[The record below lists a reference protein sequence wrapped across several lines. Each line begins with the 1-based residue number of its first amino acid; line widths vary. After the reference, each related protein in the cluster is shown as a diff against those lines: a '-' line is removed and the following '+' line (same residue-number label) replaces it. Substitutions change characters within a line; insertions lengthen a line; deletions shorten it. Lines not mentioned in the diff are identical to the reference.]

1 MATRYFLGGTMKQI
15 CFCAASPFVSQDWNK
30 NDEKLLQ
37 AVEFNDADRVS
48 SLLLRKNLVPTKL
61 DMEGKSASHCIA
73 PLGKTRPPSVCQQAV
88 AAIHGSISC
97 LEILC
102 DFKASLNIKDQGR
115 TSMNIHV
122 DVLHGVVIKDGASP
136 LMLAAK
142 MNHSEPCRYLLHR
155 GAAVNA
161 RDQKGRGC
169 VIIAPDPLQMVPWA
183 MLIQK
188 LTQHYAPKPS
198 CIARR
203 HAFYWRDQAEGEP
216 ISRYMSALRNA
227 ALYCKFHDLDE
238 ALQDRLVSSM
248 RDIRLQRRL
257 LTRATLTLKEAL
269 DEAVTAEQSG
279 RSTEEIQMW
288 KTNSPRSARRAATVH
303 REETEDIEGE
313 EDEGDNEEDMHRM
326 RAAAPQGDREGEHK
340 TAHHLNKK
348 YTINIEEVPCRLEVD
363 TGLATTIISQATLE
377 EIMDKKQQQKLKPSR
392 VRLRDY
398 QRNNIHITGSGQFF
412 VNTALMVACENGSVE
427 TVEALIH
434 GGARAGL
441 IDATGH
447 DAAHYG
453 AATGNALIQHYLQE
467 AAQRHSWASE
477 EQSPDLSSQA
487 SSSRQSL
494 CKEKINSPRK
504 RKAPQPPTTARDS
517 EWFLAYTGE
526 AATAELLSKKTLN
539 ASTEELL
546 ATLQGQIEC
555 EFEKLKGQQ
564 LEAQELL
571 KSLES
576 NGTDGSPRKLV
587 SAEACE
593 QLKDD
598 YEKQIVALKEAL
610 EKISLPDDQIRENR
624 ATERKADS
632 EPEGKSKFNPVTR
645 EEMEE
650 LINEL
655 NETQEK
661 YQAALAEVKILE
673 DQIEL
678 GILSTEE
685 KEAEESSRIELETVK
700 AALHQTREELKER
713 DQKMKDLE
721 GLLRVQEERGAQN
734 CSIEAYEEVKATL
747 GASLDAMSQEKEV
760 LLKRCTSAETEL
772 RELRASLEEERHE
785 MLEGRS
791 SVSQALQEET
801 TKLREQLK
809 AMMKQHEEVKGHV
822 EELREG
828 REKLEEELQVTKERL
843 ASQFVPRVDHEDVAE
858 KLKATL
864 SEAEKRLLEMKEKY
878 TSTQTKLAELQKT
891 TEMYRR
897 ESVPLAEHARAKEAL
912 EGTLWELKAKVKLLE
927 QELKAKAQEA
937 SHLQAQLDEV
947 RQGAVSTEA
956 HEQLRA
962 TSQAEIEALKVKLSD
977 LGCKHERTCT
987 EVFQVQR
994 EALFMKSEKHAA
1006 EAQLAAAEKQLQ
1018 SLRAESERLQELH
1031 SHIEDSAKLITDLSK
1046 EVFKLK
1052 EALKDLSELSSGTS
1066 PKGIFLPKAESELD
1080 VAAFQRTIKDLEQQL
1095 IVSIIQRKER
1105 RIKKRLKEN
1114 LSDAIAISS
1123 LCTED
1128 TFSML
1133 SRWVAQVAIPDCE
1146 LEIFQCGDKGR
1157 SPTSQNFWLNAE
1169 EYFQMF
1175 MISSYFF
1182 PLSVP
1187 HRATWMKMS
1196 KESSSRF

>member
-48 SLLLRKNLVPTKL
+48 SLLLRKSLVPTKL
-61 DMEGKSASHCIA
+61 DMEGKSAFHLCAMKGNVDCMEVMLAHGADALTTDGSGHTALHLSAKHGHPQCVSKLLQSSCHVDVA
-73 PLGKTRPPSVCQQAV
+73 DSQGRTALHH

-102 DFKASLNIKDQGR
+102 DFKASLNIKDQ
-115 TSMNIHV
+115 
-122 DVLHGVVIKDGASP
+122 DGATP

-142 MNHSEPCRYLLHR
+142 MNHSELCRYLLHR
-155 GAAVNA
+155 GAAANA
-161 RDQKGRGC
+161 RDQKGR
-169 VIIAPDPLQMVPWA
+169 
-183 MLIQK
+183 
-188 LTQHYAPKPS
+188 
-198 CIARR
+198 
-203 HAFYWRDQAEGEP
+203 
-216 ISRYMSALRNA
+216 
-227 ALYCKFHDLDE
+227 
-238 ALQDRLVSSM
+238 
-248 RDIRLQRRL
+248 
-257 LTRATLTLKEAL
+257 
-269 DEAVTAEQSG
+269 
-279 RSTEEIQMW
+279 
-288 KTNSPRSARRAATVH
+288 
-303 REETEDIEGE
+303 
-313 EDEGDNEEDMHRM
+313 
-326 RAAAPQGDREGEHK
+326 
-340 TAHHLNKK
+340 
-348 YTINIEEVPCRLEVD
+348 
-363 TGLATTIISQATLE
+363 
-377 EIMDKKQQQKLKPSR
+377 
-392 VRLRDY
+392 
-398 QRNNIHITGSGQFF
+398 
-412 VNTALMVACENGSVE
+412 TALMVACENGSVE

-434 GGARAGL
+434 GGARVGL
-441 IDATGH
+441 IDATGR

-494 CKEKINSPRK
+494 CKEKSNSPRK
-504 RKAPQPPTTARDS
+504 RKAPQPPTCNPNQGDREAYEEIARLRQERVEFLQKIRGLEQLQDKQKQEQLEIQNGSLPILEKQVEDLQNQLAETANEKENLKKELEVLRSRLSFCENEKENTSYDI
-517 EWFLAYTGE
+517 ETLQDEEGE
-526 AATAELLSKKTLN
+526 LLEFPATAELLSKKTLS

-546 ATLQGQIEC
+546 ATLQGQIESLTQKNKKLMEKIQVLEKDEKDQSEVDTSGDFIPIILYDSLRS

-587 SAEACE
+587 SAEAYE

-598 YEKQIVALKEAL
+598 YEKQITALKEAL

-624 ATERKADS
+624 ATENKAGS

-650 LINEL
+650 LMNEL
-655 NETQEK
+655 SETQKK

-673 DQIEL
+673 EQIEL
-678 GILSTEE
+678 GILSVEE
-685 KEAEESSRIELETVK
+685 KEATESSRTELETVK
-700 AALHQTREELKER
+700 AALHQTREELKEQ

-721 GLLRVQEERGAQN
+721 GLLRDQEERGAQN
-734 CSIEAYEEVKATL
+734 CSIEAYEEMKATL
-747 GASLDAMSQEKEV
+747 GASLDSVSQEKEI

-772 RELRASLEEERHE
+772 RELRATLEEERHE

-801 TKLREQLK
+801 SKLREQLK
-809 AMMKQHEEVKGHV
+809 AMTKQHEEVKAHV
-822 EELREG
+822 EELQEG
-828 REKLEEELQVTKERL
+828 REKLEEELQATKERL
-843 ASQFVPRVDHEDVAE
+843 ASQCVSRVDHEDMVE
-858 KLKATL
+858 KLKTAL
-864 SEAEKRLLEMKEKY
+864 SGAEKKLLEMKEKY

-891 TEMYRR
+891 TEAFRR

-912 EGTLWELKAKVKLLE
+912 EGTLWELKAKAKLLE

-937 SHLQAQLDEV
+937 SQLQAQLDEI
-947 RQGAVSTEA
+947 RQGAVSKEA

-962 TSQAEIEALKVKLSD
+962 TSQAEIEALKAKLSD

-1031 SHIEDSAKLITDLSK
+1031 SHIEDSAKLVKEKDKKITELSK

-1052 EALKDLSELSSGTS
+1052 EALKDLSELSSGAS
-1066 PKGIFLPKAESELD
+1066 PKGIFSSKTECELD
-1080 VAAFQRTIKDLEQQL
+1080 VATFQRRIKDLEQQL
-1095 IVSIIQRKER
+1095 IESER
-1105 RIKKRLKEN
+1105 RHSNIISLYRGHLLYAIQGHMDEDVQRILFQILKMQ
-1114 LSDAIAISS
+1114 S
-1123 LCTED
+1123 LQE
-1128 TFSML
+1128 
-1133 SRWVAQVAIPDCE
+1133 Q
-1146 LEIFQCGDKGR
+1146 GR
-1157 SPTSQNFWLNAE
+1157 
-1169 EYFQMF
+1169 
-1175 MISSYFF
+1175 
-1182 PLSVP
+1182 
-1187 HRATWMKMS
+1187 
-1196 KESSSRF
+1196 

>member
-1 MATRYFLGGTMKQI
+1 
-15 CFCAASPFVSQDWNK
+15 
-30 NDEKLLQ
+30 
-37 AVEFNDADRVS
+37 DADRVS

-61 DMEGKSASHCIA
+61 DMEGKSAFHLCAMKGNVDCLEVMLAHGADALTTDGSGHTALHLSAKHGHPQCVSKLLKCI
-73 PLGKTRPPSVCQQAV
+73 LSLFPPT
-88 AAIHGSISC
+88 AIHGSISC

-102 DFKASLNIKDQGR
+102 DFKASLNIKDQ
-115 TSMNIHV
+115 
-122 DVLHGVVIKDGASP
+122 DGASP

-161 RDQKGRGC
+161 RDQKGR
-169 VIIAPDPLQMVPWA
+169 
-183 MLIQK
+183 
-188 LTQHYAPKPS
+188 
-198 CIARR
+198 
-203 HAFYWRDQAEGEP
+203 
-216 ISRYMSALRNA
+216 
-227 ALYCKFHDLDE
+227 
-238 ALQDRLVSSM
+238 
-248 RDIRLQRRL
+248 
-257 LTRATLTLKEAL
+257 
-269 DEAVTAEQSG
+269 
-279 RSTEEIQMW
+279 
-288 KTNSPRSARRAATVH
+288 
-303 REETEDIEGE
+303 
-313 EDEGDNEEDMHRM
+313 
-326 RAAAPQGDREGEHK
+326 
-340 TAHHLNKK
+340 
-348 YTINIEEVPCRLEVD
+348 
-363 TGLATTIISQATLE
+363 
-377 EIMDKKQQQKLKPSR
+377 
-392 VRLRDY
+392 
-398 QRNNIHITGSGQFF
+398 
-412 VNTALMVACENGSVE
+412 TALMVACENGSVE

-467 AAQRHSWASE
+467 AAQRHSWASGKT
-477 EQSPDLSSQA
+477 P
-487 SSSRQSL
+487 SR
-494 CKEKINSPRK
+494 
-504 RKAPQPPTTARDS
+504 TTCIFVTLARDGAS
-517 EWFLAYTGE
+517 PSPPGLIYFFFAHFHFFSFLLLLFFL
-526 AATAELLSKKTLN
+526 ATAELLSKKTLN

-546 ATLQGQIEC
+546 ATLQGQIESLTQKNK
-555 EFEKLKGQQ
+555 KLM
-564 LEAQELL
+564 
-571 KSLES
+571 
-576 NGTDGSPRKLV
+576 
-587 SAEACE
+587 
-593 QLKDD
+593 
-598 YEKQIVALKEAL
+598 
-610 EKISLPDDQIRENR
+610 EKIQVDPSFGHLGIHSPAVETYRKSSTNNSSFSEHSKLQRLPDDQIRENR

-1031 SHIEDSAKLITDLSK
+1031 SHIEDSAKLVKEKDKKITDLSK

-1095 IVSIIQRKER
+1095 IEVHQTQ
-1105 RIKKRLKEN
+1105 
-1114 LSDAIAISS
+1114 LSGSS
-1123 LCTED
+1123 HL
-1128 TFSML
+1128 
-1133 SRWVAQVAIPDCE
+1133 RWVRC
-1146 LEIFQCGDKGR
+1146 
-1157 SPTSQNFWLNAE
+1157 
-1169 EYFQMF
+1169 
-1175 MISSYFF
+1175 SSENEQGVMYG
-1182 PLSVP
+1182 
-1187 HRATWMKMS
+1187 
-1196 KESSSRF
+1196 